1 MQLLN
6 EHYQLRVAEP
16 SDTPEIIQLFTQAF
30 RFKLNAFN
38 IDSTNPNQRRQL
50 EAIWNSLAC
59 KKNSQQFVVID
70 DGKIIATFCVV
81 IKENDFISNP
91 FIKTPFLDHWRF
103 GIAHYI
109 KQKIFFSLFD
119 YIPNENE
126 AYLAHIAVLS
136 SYQGHGIAYAI
147 LDWITQYSKDVLRK
161 AFLSLYVDIHHEGA
175 LYLYQ
180 KNGFYIEKEESSR
193 LTQSIFHIQHWY
205 YMLKK
210 TDLMTY

>member
-16 SDTPEIIQLFTQAF
+16 SDLTEIIQLFAQAF

-38 IDSTNPNQRRQL
+38 IDIAHPKHSQQL
-50 EAIWNSLAC
+50 EAIWNTLAC
-59 KKNSQQFVVID
+59 KKNSQQFVVTENE
-70 DGKIIATFCVV
+70 KIIATFCLVT
-81 IKENDFISNP
+81 KEAQFISNS
-91 FIKTPFLDHWRF
+91 FAKTPFSNYWRN
-103 GIAHYI
+103 GIIHYI

-119 YIPNENE
+119 YTPKENE
-126 AYLAHIAVLS
+126 VYLAHIAVLPT
-136 SYQGHGIAYAI
+136 YQGRGIAYAI
-147 LDWITQYSKDVLRK
+147 LQWISQYSKDILKKVY
-161 AFLSLYVDIHHEGA
+161 LSLYVDTHHKGA

-180 KNGFYIEKEESSR
+180 KNGFYIERKGSSR

-210 TDLMTY
+210 IN

>member
-16 SDTPEIIQLFTQAF
+16 SDIPEIIQLFAQAF

-38 IDSTNPNQRRQL
+38 IDSTNPNQRQQL

-59 KKNSQQFVVID
+59 KKNSQQFVVTD
-70 DGKIIATFCVV
+70 NGKIIATFCLV
-81 IKENDFISNP
+81 IKENDFIANS
-91 FIKTPFLDHWRF
+91 FIKTPSLNYWRF
-103 GIAHYI
+103 GIIHYI
-109 KQKIFFSLFD
+109 RQKIFFSLFD
-119 YIPNENE
+119 YTPNENE

-147 LDWITQYSKDVLRK
+147 LEWITQYSKDVLKK
-161 AFLSLYVDIHHEGA
+161 AYLSLYVDIHHKGA

-210 TDLMTY
+210 TDQMAY

>member
-1 MQLLN
+1 MQLLH

-16 SDTPEIIQLFTQAF
+16 SDIPEIIQLFAQAF

-38 IDSTNPNQRRQL
+38 IDSTNLNQCRQL

-59 KKNSQQFVVID
+59 KKNSQQFIVTD
-70 DGKIIATFCVV
+70 DGKIIATFCLVV
-81 IKENDFISNP
+81 KENNFISNP
-91 FIKTPFLDHWRF
+91 FIKTPFLNYWRF

-119 YIPNENE
+119 YTPNENE

-147 LDWITQYSKDVLRK
+147 LEWITQYSKDILKK
-161 AFLSLYVDIHHEGA
+161 AYLSLYVDIHHKGA
-175 LYLYQ
+175 LYLYK

-210 TDLMTY
+210 LT